1 MITRRTALG
10 FAVAAV
16 ASSLITVAATAQ
28 PKDVFTTFD
37 TKAFEAA
44 QAAGKPI
51 VVEIHAPWCPVCK
64 VQAPII
70 QGLAAKPEFKDLVVF
85 RIDFD
90 TKKDFVRQFKAT
102 RQSTLIAF
110 KGKTESGRLV
120 GDTQPA
126 AIEALLKTAI

>member
-1 MITRRTALG
+1 MINRRMALG
-10 FAVAAV
+10 LAITAAATTFVAVG
-16 ASSLITVAATAQ
+16 ATAQ
-28 PKDVFTTFD
+28 PKDVFTTFE

-70 QGLAAKPEFKDLVVF
+70 QGLAGKPEFKDLVVF

-90 TKKDFVRQFKAT
+90 TKKEFVRLFKAT

-120 GDTQPA
+120 GDTQPD
-126 AIEALLKTAI
+126 AIEKLLKTAI